1 MAKISKSIEVS
12 SMELLE
18 LMCKEYNIK
27 KEGSAMSLVI
37 NKGKFEGM
45 KVSFDDIDHVVV
57 EGIQPDSI
65 SVFNGNT
72 GKVWRRE

>member
-12 SMELLE
+12 SVELLE

-27 KEGSAMSLVI
+27 KEGSVMSLVL

-45 KVSFDDIDHVVV
+45 KVSFDEIDSIVV

-65 SVFNGNT
+65 SVFS